1 MRQCCPGNILDG
13 IRTYSISS
21 RDLLV
26 GDLIRT
32 WQDFSVSCNYYGLGF
47 LATVLVSGSLS
58 HTVSQ
63 LHIAVRQ
70 AIITF
75 QHRFSSARHLI
86 PWTLSTALLD
96 ISRMITGLTAL
107 LCINSALSLSL
118 LRGFLQH
125 FLRALSPLRI
135 WSASLW
141 GGQDYKGTNT
151 SKLQT

>member
-13 IRTYSISS
+13 IRTYSISL
-21 RDLLV
+21 RDLFV
-26 GDLIRT
+26 GDLLRT

-58 HTVSQ
+58 HAVSQ
-63 LHIAVRQ
+63 LSGRYGGRPSLLSIV
-70 AIITF
+70 IFVSTT
-75 QHRFSSARHLI
+75 
-86 PWTLSTALLD
+86 PNTWTLSTALLD
-96 ISRMITGLTAL
+96 IPRMITSSTAL

-118 LRGFLQH
+118 LRVFLQH
-125 FLRALSPLRI
+125 FLRAFSPLRT
-135 WSASLW
+135 WSTSLW